1 MEFPRFYQPIDKA
14 SMTLFHYVV
23 SNIDYNLALDGV
35 KVLNSIENKEEK
47 PQNLLSI

>member
-23 SNIDYNLALDGV
+23 SNIDYVSALDGV
-35 KVLNSIENKEEK
+35 KVLNSFENKEEK
-47 PQNLLSI
+47 AQNMLSI